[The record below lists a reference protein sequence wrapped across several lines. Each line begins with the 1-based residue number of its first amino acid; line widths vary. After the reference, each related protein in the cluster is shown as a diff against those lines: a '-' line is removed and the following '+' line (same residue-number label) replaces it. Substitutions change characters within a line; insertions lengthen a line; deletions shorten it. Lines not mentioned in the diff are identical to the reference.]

1 MAKTSIWVTALG
13 DYERLGSLPY
23 DNDSEAAALFIP
35 DGMVTGTERA
45 ERWLLWPMEIQ
56 NPGAMQ

>member
-1 MAKTSIWVTALG
+1 MSDWARFLMITTQ
-13 DYERLGSLPY
+13 
-23 DNDSEAAALFIP
+23 AAALFIP

-45 ERWLLWPMEIQ
+45 ERWLLWPMGIQ

>member
-1 MAKTSIWVTALG
+1 MSDWARFLMITTQ
-13 DYERLGSLPY
+13 
-23 DNDSEAAALFIP
+23 AAALFIP